1 MVDGVDPKERKED
14 WADWLH
20 AEPSTEPVDP
30 KGAVARPA
38 AYLVADLAAAKPPKL
53 EFQEALAP
61 PPDRKDVT
69 DPGGIPNP
77 SRPPVR
83 AAAALAGP
91 SVAPTR
97 QRRKRPSRWDRPPE
111 PHDWRWIV
119 GHIGRGLITLGLLMF
134 GFVAYQLWGTGI
146 QTARAQDHL
155 KAAFETKLHA
165 LPSAPDTIVASTAG
179 ATTIPATT
187 IPATT
192 VPATTVAGAPGSTVS
207 PSTTVAPAT
216 TTTVAGPPARQNYG
230 LVKDGDG
237 IGRITIPKI
246 SVDFYYVAGV
256 SKDDLDRAVGH
267 FPESVVPGQLG
278 NAALAGHRTSH
289 KAPFGDLDELK
300 PGDEIDIET
309 VLGGA
314 YVYIVTG
321 SEVVEPSDYHVVT
334 DKPMPNTA
342 TLTLIT
348 CTPKWTSKQRLVI
361 HSTLDASRSSAV
373 GIGETYYG
381 EANPDAS
388 LGGATLPDDNGLSA
402 DGTSTSAANSATTA
416 ATSLTT
422 VTAPTA
428 IAETTNPA
436 VALPADPVATT
447 LPTTTLV
454 GNTTTI
460 RAAAATTAPS
470 TVSRVGV
477 VSQFADDAF
486 QQGWFDD
493 GAAWPHVLGWAALFG
508 LVWFACYQL
517 ARRYRN
523 LLLGIAVSIVPIVV
537 VLYFLYEN
545 INRLLPAAI

>member
-1 MVDGVDPKERKED
+1 MDPKERSED

-20 AEPSTEPVDP
+20 AELSTKPSDP
-30 KGAVARPA
+30 NAAVARPA
-38 AYLVADLAAAKPPKL
+38 ADLAADLAAAQPPKL

-61 PPDRKDVT
+61 PPDGKDVT
-69 DPGGIPNP
+69 DPGGIPSP

-97 QRRKRPSRWDRPPE
+97 QKRKRPSRWDRPPE

-155 KAAFETKLHA
+155 KAAFETKLQA
-165 LPSAPDTIVASTAG
+165 LPSAPDTIVPVAG
-179 ATTIPATT
+179 GTTT

-192 VPATTVAGAPGSTVS
+192 VTSASGSTAS
-207 PSTTVAPAT
+207 PPTTAVPT
-216 TTTVAGPPARQNYG
+216 TATTVAGPPVRQDYG

-256 SKDDLDRAVGH
+256 SKDDLNRAVGH

-334 DKPMPNTA
+334 DSDPNVA

-348 CTPKWTSKQRLVI
+348 CTPKFTSKQRLVI

-388 LGGATLPDDNGLSA
+388 LAVGTLPDDNGLST
-402 DGTSTSAANSATTA
+402 DGTSTSAAAATTTVTT
-416 ATSLTT
+416 ATAPTT
-422 VTAPTA
+422 VTA
-428 IAETTNPA
+428 TTNPA
-436 VALPADPVATT
+436 VVAPVDPAATT
-447 LPTTTLV
+447 IPTTTIV
-454 GNTTTI
+454 GAATTTVPG
-460 RAAAATTAPS
+460 AAATTAPS
-470 TVSRVGV
+470 TISRVSV
-477 VSQFADDAF
+477 VSEFADDAF

-508 LVWFACYQL
+508 LVWFLCYRL

>member
-1 MVDGVDPKERKED
+1 M
-14 WADWLH
+14 
-20 AEPSTEPVDP
+20 
-30 KGAVARPA
+30 
-38 AYLVADLAAAKPPKL
+38 
-53 EFQEALAP
+53 
-61 PPDRKDVT
+61 
-69 DPGGIPNP
+69 
-77 SRPPVR
+77 
-83 AAAALAGP
+83 
-91 SVAPTR
+91 
-97 QRRKRPSRWDRPPE
+97 
-111 PHDWRWIV
+111 
-119 GHIGRGLITLGLLMF
+119 
-134 GFVAYQLWGTGI
+134 
-146 QTARAQDHL
+146 
-155 KAAFETKLHA
+155 
-165 LPSAPDTIVASTAG
+165 
-179 ATTIPATT
+179 
-187 IPATT
+187 
-192 VPATTVAGAPGSTVS
+192 
-207 PSTTVAPAT
+207 
-216 TTTVAGPPARQNYG
+216 
-230 LVKDGDG
+230 
-237 IGRITIPKI
+237 
-246 SVDFYYVAGV
+246 
-256 SKDDLDRAVGH
+256 
-267 FPESVVPGQLG
+267 
-278 NAALAGHRTSH
+278 
-289 KAPFGDLDELK
+289 K

-388 LGGATLPDDNGLSA
+388 LGEATLPDDNGLSA
-402 DGTSTSAANSATTA
+402 DGTSTSAANSATTV

-428 IAETTNPA
+428 VAETTNPA

-470 TVSRVGV
+470 TISRVGV
-477 VSQFADDAF
+477 VSRFADDAF

>member
-1 MVDGVDPKERKED
+1 MDPKERSED
-14 WADWLH
+14 WADWLK
-20 AEPSTEPVDP
+20 AELSTEPSVP
-30 KGAVARPA
+30 TGAVAPPA
-38 AYLVADLAAAKPPKL
+38 ADLVADLAAAQPPKL

-61 PPDRKDVT
+61 PPDGKDVT
-69 DPGGIPNP
+69 DPGGIPSP

-97 QRRKRPSRWDRPPE
+97 QKRKRVSRWDRPPE

-119 GHIGRGLITLGLLMF
+119 GHIGRSLITLGLLMF

-165 LPSAPDTIVASTAG
+165 LPSAPDTIVPVTGG

-187 IPATT
+187 I
-192 VPATTVAGAPGSTVS
+192 AGAPGSTVN
-207 PSTTVAPAT
+207 PSTTVAPTAT
-216 TTTVAGPPARQNYG
+216 TVPGPPVKQNYG

-256 SKDDLDRAVGH
+256 SKDDLNRGVGH

-314 YVYIVTG
+314 YVYVVTG

-334 DKPMPNTA
+334 DPPTPPDTA

-348 CTPKWTSKQRLVI
+348 CTPKFTSKQRLVI

-381 EANPDAS
+381 EASPDPS
-388 LGGATLPDDNGLSA
+388 LAGTTLPDDNGLNA
-402 DGTSTSAANSATTA
+402 NGTSTTATPATVAAP
-416 ATSLTT
+416 TT
-422 VTAPTA
+422 V
-428 IAETTNPA
+428 AETTIPGVAVPVDPA
-436 VALPADPVATT
+436 ATT
-447 LPTTTLV
+447 IPTTTIV
-454 GNTTTI
+454 GNTTTVVA
-460 RAAAATTAPS
+460 AAAATTAP
-470 TVSRVGV
+470 TAISRLSV
-477 VSQFADDAF
+477 VTGFADDAF

-508 LVWFACYQL
+508 LVWFACYRL